1 MTLRVANG
9 NARAVADRKGQLFSG
24 DVAIA
29 TIVFLTALA
38 LALYLWDST
47 GDDIN
52 NAEDLRDMERL
63 GSEAIEQLV
72 RTPGLPAD
80 WNYATIEVPGL
91 AEGDRMINMT
101 KAAYFVELMNETNY
115 PEYGYLMGI
124 GPYQFYMNVTYL
136 NGSPV
141 IVRNE
146 TFIDELNETVVVV
159 NEFAAGLVP
168 EGAYE
173 SLALLRTAIYNGTV
187 VRVNFIVWR

>member
-9 NARAVADRKGQLFSG
+9 KGQLFSG

-29 TIVFLTALA
+29 TMVFLTALA

-52 NAEDLRDMERL
+52 NAENLRDMERL

-72 RTPGLPAD
+72 RTPGLPSD
-80 WNYATIEVPGL
+80 WNYATVEIPGL
-91 AEGDRMINMT
+91 ADEDRVINMT

-124 GPYQFYMNVTYL
+124 GPYQFYMNVTDL
-136 NGSPV
+136 DGEPI
-141 IVRNE
+141 IVSNE
-146 TFIDELNETVVVV
+146 AFLDELNETVVIV
-159 NEFAAGLVP
+159 NEFVTGLVP
-168 EGAYE
+168 EDAYE
-173 SLALLRTAIYNGTV
+173 SLALLRTAIYNSTV